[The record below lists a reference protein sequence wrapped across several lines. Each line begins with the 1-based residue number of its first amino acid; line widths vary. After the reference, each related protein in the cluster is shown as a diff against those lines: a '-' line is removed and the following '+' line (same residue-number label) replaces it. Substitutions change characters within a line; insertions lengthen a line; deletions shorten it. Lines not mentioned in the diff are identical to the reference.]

1 MTGNNI
7 PLTLQCFGTGEDVD
21 TDTVIEELLR
31 CPSEP
36 LEVILESSE
45 NKRSLGANEEPL
57 IEFRV
62 SSNQAI
68 MIADN
73 LSVNEIEDAV
83 NLSIVRVIFYEK
95 VAHHQLFS
103 TEKFY

>member
-1 MTGNNI
+1 M
-7 PLTLQCFGTGEDVD
+7 
-21 TDTVIEELLR
+21 
-31 CPSEP
+31 
-36 LEVILESSE
+36 
-45 NKRSLGANEEPL
+45 
-57 IEFRV
+57 
-62 SSNQAI
+62 SSNETT

-103 TEKFY
+103 TEKFYQQVAKRINLSSIKYFNQRLLNYPQIFPSDCIFSAHSIMQKVKLNNSIIIALKK

>member
-1 MTGNNI
+1 M
-7 PLTLQCFGTGEDVD
+7 
-21 TDTVIEELLR
+21 
-31 CPSEP
+31 
-36 LEVILESSE
+36 
-45 NKRSLGANEEPL
+45 
-57 IEFRV
+57 
-62 SSNQAI
+62 SSNEKT

>member
-73 LSVNEIEDAV
+73 LSVNEIEEAIADAPSEEV
-83 NLSIVRVIFYEK
+83 ALSHLVP
-95 VAHHQLFS
+95 
-103 TEKFY
+103 TGKFG

>member
-1 MTGNNI
+1 M
-7 PLTLQCFGTGEDVD
+7 
-21 TDTVIEELLR
+21 
-31 CPSEP
+31 
-36 LEVILESSE
+36 
-45 NKRSLGANEEPL
+45 
-57 IEFRV
+57 
-62 SSNQAI
+62 SSNETT

-95 VAHHQLFS
+95 VAHHQFFS